1 MVEFDS
7 PTAEYSRVFKILY
20 MKAAR
25 KRMRGLPPK
34 LAKSIRAKIRAVAAD
49 PQARNPNL
57 KRLQASSGYRLRVGD
72 WRVFYSLDAKARTLT
87 IEGVEPRGG
96 AYQ

>member
-1 MVEFDS
+1 MFE
-7 PTAEYSRVFKILY
+7 ILY

-34 LAKSIRAKIRAVAAD
+34 LARNIRAKIRVVAAD
-49 PQARNPNL
+49 PLARNPNL
-57 KRLQASSGYRLRVGD
+57 KRLQASGGYRLRVGD
-72 WRVFYSLDAKARTLT
+72 WRVFYSLDAKAKTLT
-87 IEGVEPRGG
+87 VEGVEPRGG

>member
-1 MVEFDS
+1 MFE
-7 PTAEYSRVFKILY
+7 ILY

-34 LAKSIRAKIRAVAAD
+34 LARNIRAKIRAVAAD
-49 PQARNPNL
+49 PLARNPNL
-57 KRLQASSGYRLRVGD
+57 KRLQASGGYRLRVGD
-72 WRVFYSLDAKARTLT
+72 WRVFYSLDAKAKTLT
-87 IEGVEPRGG
+87 VEGVEPRGG

>member
-1 MVEFDS
+1 MFE
-7 PTAEYSRVFKILY
+7 ILY

-34 LAKSIRAKIRAVAAD
+34 LARNIRAKIRAVAAD
-49 PQARNPNL
+49 PLVRNPNL
-57 KRLQASSGYRLRVGD
+57 KRLQASGGYRLRVGD
-72 WRVFYSLDAKARTLT
+72 WRVFYSLDAKAKTLT
-87 IEGVEPRGG
+87 VEGVEPRGG

>member
-1 MVEFDS
+1 MFE
-7 PTAEYSRVFKILY
+7 ILY

-34 LAKSIRAKIRAVAAD
+34 LARNIRAKIRAVAAD
-49 PQARNPNL
+49 PLGRNPNL
-57 KRLQASSGYRLRVGD
+57 KRLQASGGYRLRVGD
-72 WRVFYSLDAKARTLT
+72 WRVFYSLDAKAKTLT
-87 IEGVEPRGG
+87 VEGVEPRGG